1 LSSSGLDG
9 QKRTG
14 VISASKLGSLLRSC
28 LREGSLNG
36 KTTGIMRSKSPRLK
50 ELRLP
55 LTQAVDMPIEGKGK
69 SMFEPILI
77 GLSAVLWGLLWG
89 YATLLVVLVNFK
101 EQGSVYAYPM
111 QAVLDRFVESLGLDW
126 LKALHA
132 MQLRPLR
139 RISYALFGA
148 VTLGV
153 AFMLWVLG

>member
-1 LSSSGLDG
+1 
-9 QKRTG
+9 
-14 VISASKLGSLLRSC
+14 
-28 LREGSLNG
+28 
-36 KTTGIMRSKSPRLK
+36 
-50 ELRLP
+50 
-55 LTQAVDMPIEGKGK
+55 MPIEGKGK

-111 QAVLDRFVESLGLDW
+111 QAVLDRFVESLGLGW
-126 LKALHA
+126 LKDLHA
-132 MQLRPLR
+132 LQLRPLR
-139 RISYALFGA
+139 QISYALFGA